1 MTNRHRILIVDD
13 ERGQRELLGGYLRH
27 LGYEIFEA
35 GDGEEATEVA
45 RLKAPDLVLLDQR
58 MPKLGGTAAI
68 RALHEVAPDLDIV
81 VVTAYGTVEQAVEA
95 MRLGAVD
102 YLTKPVDLDRL
113 QVVVRKALERR
124 TLLRENRELRQKLAG
139 GPRMEG
145 IVTGSG
151 VMEELLGTV
160 ARAAPTEAT
169 VLITG
174 ESGTGKELIAR
185 AIHAASPRAEGPFVA
200 VHCAAL
206 AESLLESELFGHE
219 KGAFTGA
226 HQSRQ
231 GRFESAA
238 GGTLFLD
245 EVAEIPPPVQVKLL
259 RVLQERVIERV
270 GSNATIPLDV
280 RLIAASN
287 QDLTELIRAR
297 RFRDDLFYRLAVV
310 RLYIPPLRRRREDI
324 PLLVQHFL
332 NKHGRAGT
340 HEIGGV
346 SREFM
351 DALARYEFPGNVR
364 ELENLVHSAIVLSR
378 GELLTTDD
386 LPASVRDLAG
396 EEGHTFERFEG
407 SLPQQVEA
415 LERRLIAEAMGQAG
429 GVQYKAAEHLGISE
443 RTLRYKME
451 KYGLK

>member
-1 MTNRHRILIVDD
+1 MTDHQRILIVDD
-13 ERGQRELLGGYLRH
+13 ERGQRELLGGHLRH

-35 GDGEEATEVA
+35 GDGEEAVEVA
-45 RLKAPDLVLLDQR
+45 RQKAPDLVLLDQR
-58 MPKLGGTAAI
+58 MPKLGGADAI
-68 RALHEVAPDLDIV
+68 RALNQASPDLDIV
-81 VVTAYGTVEQAVEA
+81 VVTAFGTVEQAVEA
-95 MRLGAVD
+95 LHLGAVD

-169 VLITG
+169 VLVTG

-185 AIHAASPRAEGPFVA
+185 AIHSASPRADGPFVA

-226 HQSRQ
+226 HQRRE
-231 GRFESAA
+231 GRFESAS

-259 RVLQERVIERV
+259 RVLQERLVERV
-270 GSNATIPLDV
+270 GSNVTIPLDV

-287 QDLTELIRAR
+287 QDLTEEIRLR
-297 RFRDDLFYRLAVV
+297 RFRDDLYYRLAVV
-310 RLYIPPLRRRREDI
+310 RLYIPPLRRRREDV
-324 PLLVQHFL
+324 PRLVEHFVD
-332 NKHGRAGT
+332 KHRSAGT
-340 HEIGGV
+340 REIAGV

-351 DALARYEFPGNVR
+351 DALLRYDFPGNVR
-364 ELENLVHSAIVLSR
+364 ELENVVHSAIVLSR
-378 GELLTTDD
+378 GELLTSDD
-386 LPASVRDLAG
+386 LPTSIRDLSG

-415 LERRLIAEAMGQAG
+415 LERRLIAEALGRAD
-429 GVQYKAAEHLGISE
+429 GVQYRAAEHLGISE

-451 KYGLK
+451 KYAMK

>member
-1 MTNRHRILIVDD
+1 MTNRQRILIVDD
-13 ERGQRELLGGYLRH
+13 ERGQRELLGGHLRH

-35 GDGEEATEVA
+35 GDGEEAMQVA
-45 RLKAPDLVLLDQR
+45 RQKAPDLVLLDQR
-58 MPKLGGTAAI
+58 MPRLAGADAI
-68 RALHEVAPDLDIV
+68 RALHETAPDLDIV
-81 VVTAYGTVEQAVEA
+81 VVTAFGTVEQAVEA
-95 MRLGAVD
+95 LHLGAVD

-113 QVVVRKALERR
+113 HVVVRKALERR

-139 GPRMEG
+139 GPRMQG
-145 IVTGSG
+145 IVAGSG

-185 AIHAASPRAEGPFVA
+185 AIHAASPRADGPFVA

-206 AESLLESELFGHE
+206 AESLLESELFGHA

-226 HQSRQ
+226 HQSRE
-231 GRFESAA
+231 GRFESAS

-259 RVLQERVIERV
+259 RVLQERIVERV
-270 GSNATIPLDV
+270 GSNAPIPLDV

-287 QDLTELIRAR
+287 QDLMEEIRAK

-310 RLYIPPLRRRREDI
+310 RLYLPPLRLRREDI
-324 PLLVQHFL
+324 PLLVPHFL
-332 NKHGRAGT
+332 DKHRGAGA
-340 HEIGGV
+340 HAISGV

-351 DALARYEFPGNVR
+351 DALQRYDFPGNVR

-378 GELLTTDD
+378 DELLTTDD
-386 LPASVRDLAG
+386 LPVSVRDLAE

-407 SLPQQVEA
+407 SLPQQIEA
-415 LERRLIAEAMGQAG
+415 LERRLIAEALAQAG
-429 GVQYKAAEHLGISE
+429 GVQYRAAEHLGISE
-443 RTLRYKME
+443 RTLRYKIE
-451 KYGLK
+451 KYAMK

>member
-1 MTNRHRILIVDD
+1 MTNTQRILIVDD
-13 ERGQRELLGGYLRH
+13 ERGQRELLGGHLKH

-35 GDGEEATEVA
+35 GDGEEAVEVA
-45 RLKAPDLVLLDQR
+45 RHKAPDLVLLDQR
-58 MPKLGGTAAI
+58 MPKLGGADAI
-68 RALHEVAPDLDIV
+68 RALHESSPDLDIV
-81 VVTAYGTVEQAVEA
+81 VVTAFGTVEQAVEA
-95 MRLGAVD
+95 LHLGAVD

-113 QVVVRKALERR
+113 QVVVRRALERR

-160 ARAAPTEAT
+160 SRAAPTEAT

-185 AIHAASPRAEGPFVA
+185 AIHSASPRAEGPFVA

-226 HQSRQ
+226 HQSRE
-231 GRFESAA
+231 GRFESAS

-245 EVAEIPPPVQVKLL
+245 EVAEIPLPVQVKLL
-259 RVLQERVIERV
+259 RVLQERVVERV
-270 GSNATIPLDV
+270 GSNAAIPLDV

-287 QDLTELIRAR
+287 QDLTEEIRAR

-310 RLYIPPLRRRREDI
+310 RLYLPPLRLRREDV

-332 NKHGRAGT
+332 DKHRATGT
-340 HEIGGV
+340 REISGV

-351 DALARYEFPGNVR
+351 DALQRYDFPGNVR
-364 ELENLVHSAIVLSR
+364 ELENLVQSAIVLSR
-378 GELLTTDD
+378 DELLTTDD
-386 LPASVRDLAG
+386 LPISVRDLAE

-407 SLPQQVEA
+407 SLPQQIEA
-415 LERRLIAEAMGQAG
+415 LERRLIADALAQAD
-429 GVQYKAAEHLGISE
+429 GVQYRAAERLGISE

-451 KYGLK
+451 KYAMK